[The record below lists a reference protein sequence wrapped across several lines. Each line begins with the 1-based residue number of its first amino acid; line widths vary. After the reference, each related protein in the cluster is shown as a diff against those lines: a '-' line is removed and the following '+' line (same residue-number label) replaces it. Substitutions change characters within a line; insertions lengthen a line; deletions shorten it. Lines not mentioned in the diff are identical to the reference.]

1 MCSVLCDIRV
11 EGHKLPLLQYA
22 TTLAVVQALEA
33 LCGGGNVGGEAAEKF
48 ARIKWPNDIYVN
60 GTKAGGVLCQT
71 VYKGSGKFQLIA
83 GIGLNVDN
91 ETDAFLCV
99 NQVLR
104 SEKRAEIRRED
115 LLALILPRLTECYSY
130 IGRTGG
136 IQDEYYRYWLHSG
149 QKLTVKADATVK
161 EDASLAQE
169 AAGEKVVTIRGL
181 SREGMLV
188 GEDEAGRAIELYPD
202 GNSLDLMKGLIMRK
216 Q

>member
-1 MCSVLCDIRV
+1 MVSS
-11 EGHKLPLLQYA
+11 PLVA
-22 TTLAVVQALEA
+22 SA
-33 LCGGGNVGGEAAEKF
+33 
-48 ARIKWPNDIYVN
+48 
-60 GTKAGGVLCQT
+60 
-71 VYKGSGKFQLIA
+71 
-83 GIGLNVDN
+83 
-91 ETDAFLCV
+91 
-99 NQVLR
+99 
-104 SEKRAEIRRED
+104 
-115 LLALILPRLTECYSY
+115 
-130 IGRTGG
+130 
-136 IQDEYYRYWLHSG
+136 G